1 MIKDSVSPVKRT
13 KAQARANYNR
23 LSRWYDWLA
32 GSSEAKYRR
41 MGEQTLHLQPG
52 ERLLEIGFGTGQALV
67 SLAEAVGAHGRVCG
81 LDLSDGM
88 AAVARQRLS
97 QADLTERTDLT
108 LGDAA
113 QAPFAE
119 ASFDAVFMSF
129 TLELFDTP
137 EILIVLHQCMRMLR
151 PLGRLVIVTL
161 VKTQKPNFAERIYE
175 WFHERMPVA
184 VDCRPIPAQTTIQAA
199 GFEITAVT
207 AKKMWG
213 LPVEIITA
221 EKISQ

>member
-1 MIKDSVSPVKRT
+1 
-13 KAQARANYNR
+13 
-23 LSRWYDWLA
+23 
-32 GSSEAKYRR
+32 
-41 MGEQTLHLQPG
+41 
-52 ERLLEIGFGTGQALV
+52 
-67 SLAEAVGAHGRVCG
+67 
-81 LDLSDGM
+81 
-88 AAVARQRLS
+88 
-97 QADLTERTDLT
+97 
-108 LGDAA
+108 
-113 QAPFAE
+113 
-119 ASFDAVFMSF
+119 
-129 TLELFDTP
+129 
-137 EILIVLHQCMRMLR
+137 LR